1 MAGALVP
8 ELVGQRS
15 SNQQAHLILDE
26 IISKGN
32 RVAEIRKADLTRL
45 ETLFEGLKERYTHA
59 ANHIST
65 DLVPESS
72 GDAHGQNHR
81 SSDDAQLPC
90 ITGDINV
97 AEDELPELGLTSYDI
112 AAIVDQID
120 YTASPSFWLAQ
131 EREEL

>member
-45 ETLFEGLKERYTHA
+45 ETLFEGLKERYAHA

-65 DLVPESS
+65 DLVPETS
-72 GDAHGQNHR
+72 GDAHGHNHR
-81 SSDDAQLPC
+81 SSDEAQLPC

-97 AEDELPELGLTSYDI
+97 VEDELPELGFCLLYTSDLPTK
-112 AAIVDQID
+112 A
-120 YTASPSFWLAQ
+120 
-131 EREEL
+131 